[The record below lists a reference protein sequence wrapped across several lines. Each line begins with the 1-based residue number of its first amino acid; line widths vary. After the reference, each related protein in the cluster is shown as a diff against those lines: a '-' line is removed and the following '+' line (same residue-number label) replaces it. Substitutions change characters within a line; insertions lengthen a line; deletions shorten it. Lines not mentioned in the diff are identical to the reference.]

1 VVANV
6 RNGYT
11 KYVADKVGWPVN
23 WWPTLTVGWAHAP
36 GSGFL
41 TPAHS
46 LCSPQ
51 ALKTTPLAHPHHLHF
66 IFPIP
71 ASSTR
76 SRFRL
81 IVIPSQNGSVRS
93 LQQAPPAPGR
103 GRTGYNRKERSS
115 SVAAPLTPILRRPV
129 SLGLSSLPSSS
140 TQCLSSRSASTPRWR
155 PTVSRAK
162 TPKLS

>member
-1 VVANV
+1 VA
-6 RNGYT
+6 G
-11 KYVADKVGWPVN
+11 KLVADVN
-23 WWPTLTVGWAHAP
+23 WDGRQNRTPR

-46 LCSPQ
+46 LSKHWQPRDLRPQ
-51 ALKTTPLAHPHHLHF
+51 ALKTTPLAHPHHLHL
-66 IFPIP
+66 IVPIP

-93 LQQAPPAPGR
+93 LQQPPPAPGR
-103 GRTGYNRKERSS
+103 GRTGYNSKERFS

-129 SLGLSSLPSSS
+129 TLSLSLLPSSS
-140 TQCLSSRSASTPRWR
+140 TQCLSSHSASAPRWR
-155 PTVSRAK
+155 PTVS
-162 TPKLS
+162 